1 VTNQIPIE
9 ISCQEVWREISN
21 FLDGTVQPAL
31 RARMSAHFS
40 RCKHCTAILEGTSNT
55 IRLVGDGEA
64 FDLPAGLSERLQ
76 DKLRGPSSG
85 GSTGVG
91 ANEMSLGVADGTV
104 QHGSHLVYFWQNQSE
119 FAQGVS
125 FLEPGLREN
134 QHCVVFGHDEVN
146 DRVMEVL
153 GKQGYDVPE
162 LIRHGRLTILP
173 RVISTKLVLSKVEE
187 IFTGA
192 LRRGFSA
199 IRYLGNL
206 GWGYP
211 GCPEQD
217 EVLELEARVTGL
229 AEQFPC
235 VVVCMYD
242 VNTLPGRMVLK
253 GGFETHPFTLCTH
266 GVLEN
271 PLYVPESEFLAG
283 LCTGVDR
290 DGNFGRRP

>member
-1 VTNQIPIE
+1 MRNEVPLE
-9 ISCQEVWREISN
+9 ISCREVWREISN
-21 FLDGTVQPAL
+21 FLEGSVQPAL

-64 FDLPAGLSERLQ
+64 FELPAGFSERLQ
-76 DKLRGPSSG
+76 QELRGPSSDG
-85 GSTGVG
+85 GTETGSRV
-91 ANEMSLGVADGTV
+91 MKLGVTDGTV
-104 QHGSHLVYFWQNQSE
+104 HHGSHLVYFWQNEAE
-119 FAQGVS
+119 FAQGVR

-134 QHCVVFGHDEVN
+134 QHCVVFGHDAVN
-146 DRVMEVL
+146 ERVLQVL
-153 GKQGYDVPE
+153 GKRGYDVSD
-162 LIRHGRLTILP
+162 LVRQGQLTIFP
-173 RVISTKLVLSKVEE
+173 RVVSTKAVLSRVEE
-187 IFTGA
+187 IFSSA
-192 LRRGFSA
+192 MRRGFSA

-206 GWGYP
+206 AWGYP

-253 GGFETHPFTLCTH
+253 GGFETHPFTLCAH
-266 GVLEN
+266 GLREN
-271 PLYVPESEFLAG
+271 PLYVPEPEFMAG
-283 LCTGVDR
+283 LKHAAR
-290 DGNFGRRP
+290 DDNFGRRP